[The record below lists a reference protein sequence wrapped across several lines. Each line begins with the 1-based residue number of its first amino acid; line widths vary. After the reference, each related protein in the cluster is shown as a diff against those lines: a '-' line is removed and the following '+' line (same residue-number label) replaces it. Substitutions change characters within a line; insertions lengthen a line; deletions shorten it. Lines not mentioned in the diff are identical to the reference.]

1 MNARLICSVAS
12 AIVLVLSGLSGPIAL
27 GEEFA
32 SYHRAVV
39 ARQGTIALPDSLD
52 PYIQRQMRQR
62 RVPGLALAIAR
73 NGTILTA
80 KGYGLA
86 DAQNDVAM
94 KPDTRF
100 ELASITKQFTAA
112 GIMMLVEENKV
123 DLDASV
129 ASYLPDIPDA
139 WKAITVRHLLTH
151 TSGLPTLGEDF
162 SGFRTG
168 TVVRRD
174 LDVSTTLMYEAA
186 RADTLRFRPGEQYL
200 YSDVGFFLLGM
211 ITEKAS
217 GVRWREFIK
226 KRIFEPLA
234 MTDSYVQQ
242 LHRFTRTRRVATPY
256 GMAS

>member
-1 MNARLICSVAS
+1 
-12 AIVLVLSGLSGPIAL
+12 
-27 GEEFA
+27 
-32 SYHRAVV
+32 
-39 ARQGTIALPDSLD
+39 
-52 PYIQRQMRQR
+52 MRQR

-123 DLDASV
+123 DLDAPV

-151 TSGLPTLGEDF
+151 TSGF
-162 SGFRTG
+162 VCWVRT
-168 TVVRRD
+168 
-174 LDVSTTLMYEAA
+174 SAA
-186 RADTLRFRPGEQYL
+186 FAPARSSAVTSMSRP
-200 YSDVGFFLLGM
+200 
-211 ITEKAS
+211 
-217 GVRWREFIK
+217 R
-226 KRIFEPLA
+226 
-234 MTDSYVQQ
+234 
-242 LHRFTRTRRVATPY
+242 
-256 GMAS
+256 